1 MAFVTRRADGRFEI
15 RESRATPRGP
25 RARTLVTFRAID
37 DSVLDRA
44 ESRAHGRF
52 QRDALRRRAIELGA
66 PEGGSVAQSAGRR
79 LLTELGRGRRP
90 SPAMARLL
98 TRGLGSADR
107 DEQGGADSLAGAL
120 GWIDATPDSR
130 GRALRD
136 LLLLADR
143 LPTRSRGRRP
153 RFPRIASSP
162 G

>member
-37 DSVLDRA
+37 DGVLDRA

-66 PEGGSVAQSAGRR
+66 PQGGSVAQSAGRR
-79 LLTELGRGRRP
+79 LLTELSRGRRP

-98 TRGLGSADR
+98 TRRLDALEKAMSIR
-107 DEQGGADSLAGAL
+107 GAL
-120 GWIDATPDSR
+120 R
-130 GRALRD
+130 
-136 LLLLADR
+136 
-143 LPTRSRGRRP
+143 
-153 RFPRIASSP
+153 
-162 G
+162 